1 MSLLS
6 ENRAVKAVRVHEHGD
21 VDKLIHEDI
30 EVPRIA
36 PNEVLVQV
44 KACALNHID
53 LWVRQGL
60 PTMKFPLPLVLG
72 ADIAGI
78 VAEVGEVVHHLN
90 VGDPVMVSPGVG
102 CGHCQMCLWGQDHLC
117 REYRVIG
124 EIRDGGYAE
133 YAAVPGNNVVPM
145 PTNLSFEEAASIP
158 LVFITA
164 WNMLINKA
172 QVKAGEDVLIL
183 AAGSGVGSA
192 AVQIAKFAGA
202 RVIATAGSD
211 EKLERARE
219 LGADEVINYSRVDFL
234 EEVKRLTHRKGV
246 EVVFEHTGKETWEKS
261 FLALA
266 RGGRLVTC
274 GGTTGPIV
282 DIDLRHL
289 FYRQLSIFGST
300 MGSRGDLMEILKFV
314 RTGQLRPIIDQV
326 FPLQEAAQAH
336 LRLLERKQFGKV
348 VLVP

>member
-1 MSLLS
+1 M
-6 ENRAVKAVRVHEHGD
+6 KAVRVHEHGG
-21 VDKLIHEDI
+21 VEKLSYEDI
-30 EVPRIA
+30 DVPRLS
-36 PNEVLVQV
+36 PHEVLVKV

-53 LWVRQGL
+53 LWVREGL

-72 ADIAGI
+72 ADISGE
-78 VAEVGEVVHHLN
+78 VAEVGEVVNHLA
-90 VGDPVMVSPGVG
+90 VGDRVVISPGVG
-102 CGHCQMCLWGQDHLC
+102 CGHCQLCLWGQDHLC

-133 YAAVPGNNVVPM
+133 FAAVPGSNAVPM
-145 PTNLSFEEAASIP
+145 PENLTFEEGASIP

-172 QVKAGEDVLIL
+172 RVRAGEDVLVL

-202 RVIATAGSD
+202 RVIATAGSK
-211 EKLERARE
+211 EKLERALE
-219 LGADEVINYSRVDFL
+219 LGADDVINHSETDIL
-234 EEVKRLTHRKGV
+234 QEVKKLTRRKGA
-246 EVVFEHTGKETWEKS
+246 EVVFEHTGEATWEKS
-261 FLALA
+261 FLSLA

-289 FYRQLSIFGST
+289 FYRQLTIYGST
-300 MGSRGDLMEILKFV
+300 MGSKGDLLEILRFV
-314 RTGQLRPIIDQV
+314 RSGHLRPTLDRI
-326 FPLQEAAQAH
+326 FPLREAARAH
-336 LRLLERKQFGKV
+336 LRLMERRQFGKV
-348 VLVP
+348 ILVP

>member
-1 MSLLS
+1 M
-6 ENRAVKAVRVHEHGD
+6 KAVRVYEHGD
-21 VDKLIHEDI
+21 VDKLIHEEI
-30 EVPRIA
+30 EIPRVG
-36 PNEVLVQV
+36 PNEVLIQV

-53 LWVRQGL
+53 LWVREGL
-60 PTMKFPLPLVLG
+60 PTMKFPLPLILG

-90 VGDPVMVSPGVG
+90 IGDAVVVSPGVG

-133 YAAVPGNNVVPM
+133 YTAVPGNNVVPM
-145 PTNLSFEEAASIP
+145 PTNLSFEEAAGIP

-172 QVKAGEDVLIL
+172 KVKAGEDVLIL

-192 AVQIAKFAGA
+192 GVQIAKFAGA

-211 EKLERARE
+211 EKLARARE

-234 EEVKRLTHRKGV
+234 QEV
-246 EVVFEHTGKETWEKS
+246 
-261 FLALA
+261 
-266 RGGRLVTC
+266 
-274 GGTTGPIV
+274 
-282 DIDLRHL
+282 
-289 FYRQLSIFGST
+289 
-300 MGSRGDLMEILKFV
+300 
-314 RTGQLRPIIDQV
+314 
-326 FPLQEAAQAH
+326 
-336 LRLLERKQFGKV
+336 
-348 VLVP
+348 